1 MSAETAHGAGS
12 VLESLSGSLR
22 GEGVVCGVVQFAED
36 PVEGGG
42 GGFVSGE
49 TRLLRLHI
57 LHI

>member
-49 TRLLRLHI
+49 T
-57 LHI
+57 